1 VTPSAAS
8 ARLVAAAAVSG
19 PRVVTSAV
27 PAAATAGIAA
37 YALGGNA
44 FDAALSACFLET
56 IALPMKCGLAGDLVA
71 MFRVKAGP
79 LRALVSV
86 GPGCAAIARGC
97 QLERLGPRS
106 VGIPGAPDGYAMLA
120 GFASLAVDRL
130 IQPALRAADQG
141 VVWTQVGLSYVHEAA
156 ELLRQQNKN
165 TPYMPGGRIPQP
177 GDLLQLP
184 GLGRLLER
192 FAKHGAHLFSHEDGE
207 RLVARVQA
215 DGGLLSIED
224 MQVRPARLVDPS
236 AAEMDIGHLFATP
249 SPTSGERLLRIIGE
263 AMRKQS
269 SLVEIVCAE
278 RLRENQR
285 GRQTQDDGTSVVT
298 AADAEG
304 NAVVVVHSNSFPRFG
319 SGIVLDDG
327 LVLNNRPGRGFDLE
341 APPEAANAP
350 RAGRVPQTTLHA
362 WALEDKSVLL
372 MGATPGGI
380 NQLPWNAQAL
390 MELIG
395 GASIREAVTN
405 PRWAID
411 DQDNFKV
418 EDGANFPPG
427 TANIKILP
435 RFSHRSAQQILRIPH
450 TGLLSAA
457 ADPRTDA
464 VALATY

>member
-1 VTPSAAS
+1 MTPSSAS

-27 PAAATAGIAA
+27 PAAAAAGIAA

-86 GPGCAAIARGC
+86 GPGCAAIAQGC
-97 QLERLGPRS
+97 KLERLGPRS
-106 VGIPGAPDGYAMLA
+106 VGIPGAPDGYATLA
-120 GFASLAVDRL
+120 GFASLSVERL
-130 IQPALRAADQG
+130 IQPALRAAEKG

-156 ELLRQQNKN
+156 ELLQQQNKT

-192 FAKHGAHLFSHEDGE
+192 FAKHRAHLFTHGDGE
-207 RLVARVQA
+207 RLVARLQA
-215 DGGLLSIED
+215 AGGLLSIED

-236 AAEMDIGHLFATP
+236 AAEMGIGRLFATP
-249 SPTSGERLLRIIGE
+249 SPTSGMRLLKIIGE
-263 AMRKQS
+263 ALRKES
-269 SLVEIVCAE
+269 SLLEIVRAE
-278 RLRENQR
+278 RVRENQR
-285 GRQTQDDGTSVVT
+285 GRQTKDDGTSVVT
-298 AADAEG
+298 AADADG

-319 SGIVLDDG
+319 SGIVLEDG
-327 LVLNNRPGRGFDLE
+327 LVLNNRPGRGFDLA
-341 APPEAANAP
+341 APPESANAP

-362 WALEDKSVLL
+362 WALEDQSVLL

-380 NQLPWNAQAL
+380 NQLPWNSQAL
-390 MELIG
+390 MDLMS

-411 DQDNFKV
+411 DQDNVKV
-418 EDGANFPPG
+418 EDGANFPAD
-427 TANIKILP
+427 TSHIKIVP
-435 RFSHRSAQQILRIPH
+435 QFSHRSAQQILRIPR

-457 ADPRTDA
+457 ADPRADA
-464 VALATY
+464 VALAAY